1 MVAPVLG
8 MVPPVDG
15 VPVPAPAASERPAPA
30 QSANRGVTPPG
41 SARGSGPGV
50 PRIAQR
56 IGRAPVL
63 RSDPA
68 NAAASAAMIAVGL
81 GPIVPSAPVPVSSG
95 AIVPTVGPAS
105 SAASAPLGRSAFP
118 VRPGPVG
125 PSVSADPSA
134 SLVPTASVA
143 RIELP
148 PPPGREVQAEN
159 AGSTVASPVFPA
171 ARSGRVPRPTF
182 AVANGQRLRCS
193 PMPADRNRAVK
204 PPAMPP
210 MSAAT

>member
-8 MVPPVDG
+8 MVPPVAG
-15 VPVPAPAASERPAPA
+15 VPAPAPAASERPAPA
-30 QSANRGVTPPG
+30 QSANRGERPPG
-41 SARGSGPGV
+41 SDRGSGPGV
-50 PRIAQR
+50 PPIAQR

-68 NAAASAAMIAVGL
+68 NAAMNVVGL

-105 SAASAPLGRSAFP
+105 SAANAPLGRIAFH

-125 PSVSADPSA
+125 PSVSVDPSA
-134 SLVPTASVA
+134 LLVLTASVA
-143 RIELP
+143 RIGLP
-148 PPPGREVQAEN
+148 PPPGREVPAES
-159 AGSTVASPVFPA
+159 AGLTVASPVFPA
-171 ARSGRVPRPTF
+171 ARSGRVHRPTS
-182 AVANGQRLRCS
+182 AVANGPPLRCLS
-193 PMPADRNRAVK
+193 MPADRNRVVK
-204 PPAMPP
+204 PPATLL